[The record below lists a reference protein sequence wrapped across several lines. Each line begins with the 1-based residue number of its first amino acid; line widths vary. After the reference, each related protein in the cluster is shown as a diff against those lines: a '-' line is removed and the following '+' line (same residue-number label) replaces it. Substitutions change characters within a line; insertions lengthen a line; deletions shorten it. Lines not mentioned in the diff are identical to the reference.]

1 MQLPAGVCA
10 NHGRSQS
17 RTCWMSDYE
26 FTLSLRIRHPRM
38 DPSVISEELSI
49 KPQHTWKAGDR
60 RLDAAGDAIEGSYR
74 ESYWMARLMEH
85 PQLSS
90 EQQSLEGRLMQTLAQ
105 LQRSQSF
112 LEKIS
117 AEQGVAE
124 LHVSLYAREEFSLP
138 LSADS
143 LALLGR
149 LRLAITLD
157 IHPHSPRSS

>member
-1 MQLPAGVCA
+1 
-10 NHGRSQS
+10 
-17 RTCWMSDYE
+17 MSDYE
-26 FTLSLRIRHPRM
+26 FTLSLRIRHPRI
-38 DPSVISEELSI
+38 DPSMITDELGI

-60 RLDAAGDAIEGSYR
+60 RLDATGEAIEGSYR
-74 ESYWMARLMEH
+74 ESYWMARLLEQ

-90 EQQSLEGRLMQTLAQ
+90 ERHSVEGMLMQTLAQ

-112 LEKIS
+112 LERIN

-149 LRLAITLD
+149 LRLAVTFD
-157 IHPHSPRSS
+157 IHPHSPRAS